1 MITNVAEPVAEPA
14 RLRLYPNPVRDMAV
28 LEMDFSG
35 HKRLLVYDALGRL
48 ALSLDTA
55 ARQEEI
61 GLKGLPSGLYF
72 LQAFQ
77 EGRHFGTLRFLKQ

>member
-1 MITNVAEPVAEPA
+1 
-14 RLRLYPNPVRDMAV
+14 MAV

-35 HKRLLVYDALGRL
+35 RKRVLVYDALGRL
-48 ALSLDTA
+48 ALALDTA

-61 GLKGLPSGLYF
+61 GLEGLPAGVYF

-77 EGRHFGTLRFLKQ
+77 EGRHLGTLRFLKQ